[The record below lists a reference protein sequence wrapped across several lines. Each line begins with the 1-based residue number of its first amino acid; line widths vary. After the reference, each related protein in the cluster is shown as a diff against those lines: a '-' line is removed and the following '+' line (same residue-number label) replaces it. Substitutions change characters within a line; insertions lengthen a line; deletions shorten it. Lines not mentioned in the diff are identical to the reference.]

1 MARRYSHRPLFPNLT
16 SSNPSLVGLHFKWRD
31 VSPYGYIL
39 DGAIRGIEPG
49 ARRVLA
55 SRFRRVMRVAVGD
68 GAVMLV
74 LSYNSKQ
81 LFAIIRHEMP
91 VRKSFPQM
99 DPIM

>member
-1 MARRYSHRPLFPNLT
+1 M
-16 SSNPSLVGLHFKWRD
+16 
-31 VSPYGYIL
+31 
-39 DGAIRGIEPG
+39 
-49 ARRVLA
+49 LA

-74 LSYNSKQ
+74 LSYNSKE

-91 VRKSFPQM
+91 VRKFFLQM

>member
-1 MARRYSHRPLFPNLT
+1 M
-16 SSNPSLVGLHFKWRD
+16 
-31 VSPYGYIL
+31 
-39 DGAIRGIEPG
+39 
-49 ARRVLA
+49 LA

-91 VRKSFPQM
+91 VRNFFHSG
-99 DPIM
+99 ILLCEVNYEIV